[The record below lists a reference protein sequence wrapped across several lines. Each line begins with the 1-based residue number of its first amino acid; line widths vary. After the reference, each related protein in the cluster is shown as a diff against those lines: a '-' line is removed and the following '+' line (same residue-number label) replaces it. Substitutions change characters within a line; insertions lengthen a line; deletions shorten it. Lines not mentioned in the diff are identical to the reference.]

1 MASIIALKKH
11 TALSVSSVWQKC
23 VKFLNFKLFMLYKYL
38 FYENMLKGYYQIMSE
53 TDISLLKCLGIV
65 NVYGKCE
72 LIMENCG

>member
-1 MASIIALKKH
+1 
-11 TALSVSSVWQKC
+11 
-23 VKFLNFKLFMLYKYL
+23 MLYKYL